1 MLSLESTL
9 DVRSIDEPRGH
20 CCAICYHPFSRDG
33 LFVPRNLSCGH
44 SYCTECLVKLV
55 NHGQRGHICCPTCKT
70 TTKIPG
76 LSNDA
81 TRLPKN
87 FGVLEILAG
96 EEDKYG
102 RTLGIQP
109 CLACDE
115 HENEPKKVYC
125 LSDQEII
132 CIYCQV
138 YGKHK
143 GHDCALVKDVA
154 AKERQNLRQLA
165 EALIKHK
172 QQLSEVRR
180 GVHEMCTAVR
190 FKEEK
195 LMREI
200 SHHFE
205 LLRKRLY
212 KRENQLKAQVKNQT
226 IIRVATLEKQERELS
241 DVVSKAEELEGHC
254 HFLIQRSDR
263 TVLEKKGQV
272 QETYKQVEEL
282 VSECVVHPQAVD
294 TLSCKFVGDILDL
307 LSDYGYI
314 GEPPGEENNK
324 SEVKL
329 NAEAV
334 AILETSSSEEHEGEN
349 QQGAK
354 EVLADIMCCRVSRQ
368 RSPADDGSSD
378 LALSEIDDPHDI
390 NANRPP
396 VGTKPRHLHSC
407 RRLSNDNSD
416 NYSES
421 QSSCLATSETS
432 SSEDELEAVSDLEEG
447 RGASALAESPRQQP
461 SHDSQRSTITRIT
474 SSSNIVIEVTI
485 GQTQTTDRQETSSGQ
500 TTQAKGEGSNPCRG
514 AHKVDPWDKPA
525 SHVHFSRGRET
536 KVKSQTSRLLS
547 TVLGRRKKHRSP
559 SYAST
564 TSLATAQSSGKP
576 KCSVVN
582 CPGPAIVKCKHC
594 NRAFCK
600 ECATNSLS
608 AKRCYKRPRGHS
620 LIHVDNF
627 PRPPKVGVDNA
638 AFAKSS
644 GTVQSQ
650 PLSDAATVGSN
661 DQESV
666 SEKTAAGGAAGKG
679 QGLQQLQASPLRK
692 WKCLRCAAINRCSSK
707 VCSRCNLPRGAPIP
721 EPVPV
726 GNVCPACTL
735 LNPMAALK
743 CELCETELLL

>member
-1 MLSLESTL
+1 MLTPAGRITL
-9 DVRSIDEPRGH
+9 SDR
-20 CCAICYHPFSRDG
+20 FRDR
-33 LFVPRNLSCGH
+33 FFISH
-44 SYCTECLVKLV
+44 
-55 NHGQRGHICCPTCKT
+55 
-70 TTKIPG
+70 
-76 LSNDA
+76 
-81 TRLPKN
+81 
-87 FGVLEILAG
+87 GVLGLNM
-96 EEDKYG
+96 
-102 RTLGIQP
+102 

-172 QQLSEVRR
+172 QQLSEVRSA
-180 GVHEMCTAVR
+180 VHEMCTAVR

-195 LMREI
+195 LMRDI

-282 VSECVVHPQAVD
+282 VSECVIHPQAVD
-294 TLSCKFVGDILDL
+294 TLSCKFVGDILDM

-314 GEPPGEENNK
+314 GEPPVDENNK

-390 NANRPP
+390 NANRSP
-396 VGTKPRHLHSC
+396 VGTKPRHIHSC
-407 RRLSNDNSD
+407 RRLSNDNSDNYRQLQVSNNKSENYYVSNDNSDNYRSVTITQKTTLHVSNDNYYRSVTTTQTTTVTTSTNVLQVSNDNSD

-432 SSEDELEAVSDLEEG
+432 SSEDELEAVSDLEES

-666 SEKTAAGGAAGKG
+666 SEKTAVGGAAGKG